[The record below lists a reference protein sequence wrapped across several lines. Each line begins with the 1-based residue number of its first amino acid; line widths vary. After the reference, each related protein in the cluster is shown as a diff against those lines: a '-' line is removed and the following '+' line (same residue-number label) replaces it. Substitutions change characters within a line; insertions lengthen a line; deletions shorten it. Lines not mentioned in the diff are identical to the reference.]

1 MSTQAKP
8 KANLSLR
15 VKVLL
20 PLLTLITIIFIL
32 SYIGIK
38 QYITVTINNLLDE
51 ETASVVDYVS
61 NCIDVNTLASLIAS
75 DVQYDQS
82 LGWPDGMTDER
93 YWDTQICLE
102 DIDSF
107 NQRAELFTYYAVD
120 DKTLA
125 YGVDQWAT
133 IVPEESYP
141 FREIVVQDVEDDYQA
156 MLTGLTQTYHYPGL
170 RYAEV
175 DDVYYYAT
183 ITPLKSSSGNSAG
196 ALVVYLDAN
205 WVTENLKRVSNIL
218 LSIFA
223 LIYALVALLIWAIT
237 RNATSQLTKLK
248 SAASRVADGDYTPI
262 TLKPQAIDDE
272 VSTLASLFNVM
283 LDKVRGREEI
293 LKQKVVELEIQID
306 MKKRSKDVEEIVDTD
321 FFRDLQER
329 ASTIR
334 KRRDD
339 KEEKK

>member
-15 VKVLL
+15 LKVLL
-20 PLLTLITIIFIL
+20 PLLVLITVIFAW

-38 QYITVTINNLLDE
+38 QYISVTINNLLDE
-51 ETASVVDYVS
+51 ETAAIIDYVS
-61 NCIDVNTLASLIAS
+61 NCIDVNTLESLISS

-82 LGWPDGMTDER
+82 SGWPDGMTDSR
-93 YWDTQICLE
+93 YWDIQVCLE
-102 DIDSF
+102 DVDTF
-107 NQRAELFTYYAVD
+107 NPRAELFTYYAVD

-133 IVPEESYP
+133 LEPDYSYP
-141 FREIVVQDVEDDYQA
+141 FREIVTQEGEDDYQA
-156 MLTGLTQTYHYPGL
+156 MFTGLMQIYHYPEL
-170 RYAEV
+170 KYAEQ

-183 ITPLKSSSGNSAG
+183 ITPLKSSSGNSVG

-262 TLKPQAIDDE
+262 SLKPQAIDDE
-272 VSTLASLFNVM
+272 VSTLAGLFNIM
-283 LDKVRGREEI
+283 LDKVRTREET
-293 LKQKVVELEIQID
+293 LKKKVIDLEIQID
-306 MKKRSKDVEEIVDTD
+306 MKKRSKDVQEIVDTD

-339 KEEKK
+339 KDKKE